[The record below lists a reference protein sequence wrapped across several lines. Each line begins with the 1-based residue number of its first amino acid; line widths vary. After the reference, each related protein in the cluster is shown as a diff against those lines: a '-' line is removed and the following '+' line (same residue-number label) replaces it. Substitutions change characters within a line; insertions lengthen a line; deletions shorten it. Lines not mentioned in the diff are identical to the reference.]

1 MRYEEP
7 LWTLIKRKAPASMM
21 IQVPAFFIVLGLQ
34 LALAV
39 LVAFKRGRW
48 QDYSLTFLAVLGMSV
63 PALSVYIA
71 AQWLLGQELNIF
83 PVAGWE
89 SGFYAIHY
97 AALPI
102 ILSVIMGLGGGV
114 RFYRTVVLEEV
125 NQDYVRTARAKGVSV
140 REVMFSHV
148 LRNVMIPVITST
160 VVALKDLIL
169 GALLLES
176 IFQIPGL
183 GNFMV
188 EAINNSDRSI
198 VMSMTYLTAIVYC
211 LLLLLTDV
219 CYALV
224 DPRVSLK

>member
-1 MRYEEP
+1 
-7 LWTLIKRKAPASMM
+7 
-21 IQVPAFFIVLGLQ
+21 
-34 LALAV
+34 
-39 LVAFKRGRW
+39 
-48 QDYSLTFLAVLGMSV
+48 
-63 PALSVYIA
+63 
-71 AQWLLGQELNIF
+71 
-83 PVAGWE
+83 
-89 SGFYAIHY
+89 
-97 AALPI
+97 
-102 ILSVIMGLGGGV
+102 MGLGGGV

-160 VVALKDLIL
+160 VVALPGLIL

>member
-1 MRYEEP
+1 
-7 LWTLIKRKAPASMM
+7 
-21 IQVPAFFIVLGLQ
+21 
-34 LALAV
+34 
-39 LVAFKRGRW
+39 
-48 QDYSLTFLAVLGMSV
+48 
-63 PALSVYIA
+63 
-71 AQWLLGQELNIF
+71 
-83 PVAGWE
+83 
-89 SGFYAIHY
+89 
-97 AALPI
+97 
-102 ILSVIMGLGGGV
+102 
-114 RFYRTVVLEEV
+114 
-125 NQDYVRTARAKGVSV
+125 
-140 REVMFSHV
+140 
-148 LRNVMIPVITST
+148 MIPVITST

>member
-1 MRYEEP
+1 
-7 LWTLIKRKAPASMM
+7 
-21 IQVPAFFIVLGLQ
+21 
-34 LALAV
+34 
-39 LVAFKRGRW
+39 
-48 QDYSLTFLAVLGMSV
+48 
-63 PALSVYIA
+63 
-71 AQWLLGQELNIF
+71 
-83 PVAGWE
+83 
-89 SGFYAIHY
+89 
-97 AALPI
+97 LP
-102 ILSVIMGLGGGV
+102 G
-114 RFYRTVVLEEV
+114 
-125 NQDYVRTARAKGVSV
+125 
-140 REVMFSHV
+140 
-148 LRNVMIPVITST
+148 
-160 VVALKDLIL
+160 LIL